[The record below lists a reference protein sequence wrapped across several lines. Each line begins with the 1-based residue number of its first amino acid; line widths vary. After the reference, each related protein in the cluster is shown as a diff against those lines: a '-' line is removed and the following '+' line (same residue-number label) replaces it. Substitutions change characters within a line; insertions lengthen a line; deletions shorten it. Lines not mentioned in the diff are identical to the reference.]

1 MILTRSDLK
10 LLTARASRKL
20 ICEELDAMGINYA
33 LGIDGWPRVLQ
44 SHAEDVLCGRSGTK
58 RRTRPDYG
66 TPQTA

>member
-1 MILTRSDLK
+1 MILSRSDLK

-44 SHAEDVLCGRSGTK
+44 SHAEDVLCGRGGAK
-58 RRTRPDYG
+58 RKTRPDFSSV
-66 TPQTA
+66 TT